1 LWRAIGIAENML
13 EILDLAEGSDKT
25 LRANETI
32 LENQPRLLPLATAS
46 AAGRGHELATK
57 G

>member
-1 LWRAIGIAENML
+1 
-13 EILDLAEGSDKT
+13 
-25 LRANETI
+25 